1 MPQGLRLHAIMP
13 AFATLQLLAG
23 APTAAAAEI
32 AAAITA
38 QTSSTQAATLE
49 QRLRRLEDEKA
60 IANLLLEYGRTLDA
74 RDFAAYAA
82 LFAADGEWK
91 GALGSFKGPKAI
103 QAEMERIFAG
113 AKDIPKGQNFH
124 AMSNFVIDVQGD
136 RATAKSVF
144 VFYQMEGNRPNAT
157 VAGRYEDILVR
168 VNGAWKFQQR
178 NALPPG

>member
-1 MPQGLRLHAIMP
+1 MPQASSRHRAT
-13 AFATLQLLAG
+13 FALLAALLLPTG
-23 APTAAAAEI
+23 PATAAEPGLSDRS
-32 AAAITA
+32 
-38 QTSSTQAATLE
+38 QATLE
-49 QRLRRLEDEKA
+49 ARLRRLEDEKA
-60 IANLLLEYGRTLDA
+60 IAGVLLEYGRALDA

-91 GALGSFKGPKAI
+91 GAMGTFKGPRAI
-103 QAEMERIFAG
+103 QTEMERIFAN

-144 VFYQMEGNRPNAT
+144 VFYQMEGNKPNAT

-168 VNGAWKFQQR
+168 VGGVWKFQQR